1 MVTEAK
7 PSLKLI
13 SSIERLSRE
22 EGLEKGLLAKGV
34 AVAEKMLARGVS
46 IDDIAEFT
54 EMSVAEIEALRDHEG
69 PAS

>member
-1 MVTEAK
+1 M
-7 PSLKLI
+7 SL
-13 SSIERLSRE
+13 E

-34 AVAEKMLARGVS
+34 AVAKKMLARGVS